1 MVHVQPQATQ
11 VASLSGGQQTL
22 HHVNVSIP
30 PAVDVEQQLLTA
42 QSQQQQQQP
51 GTTTVV
57 QLLEG
62 SQGGQQQPGG
72 LMDAAAA
79 AAASMSAAGQYQLQH
94 LSVEQQQEMQQQL
107 QQVAVSRQVIIPGEQ
122 LQEHFAGA
130 GQRPPEG
137 EAVEFR
143 HIPESESISRS
154 ISPIAASLQSAA
166 NAGVSYSS
174 HAQQQT
180 VSLPTSSSSSAGA
193 CVLQPPASGAI
204 ETVGTT
210 VTLRNLQSNMPV
222 S

>member
-62 SQGGQQQPGG
+62 SQGGSSSRGADGRCLNVGG
-72 LMDAAAA
+72 GTVPATAPQRRAAAGDAATAA
-79 AAASMSAAGQYQLQH
+79 AGGGQPAGHHPRGAAPGALCRGRTAA
-94 LSVEQQQEMQQQL
+94 
-107 QQVAVSRQVIIPGEQ
+107 
-122 LQEHFAGA
+122 
-130 GQRPPEG
+130 PEG

>member
-72 LMDAAAA
+72 LMD
-79 AAASMSAAGQYQLQH
+79 AASMSAAGQYQLQH